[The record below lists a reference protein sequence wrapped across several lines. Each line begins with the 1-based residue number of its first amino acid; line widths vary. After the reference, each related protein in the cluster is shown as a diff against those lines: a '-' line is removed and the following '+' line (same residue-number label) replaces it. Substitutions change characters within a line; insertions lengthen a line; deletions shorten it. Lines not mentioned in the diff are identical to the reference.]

1 MELKHLLRFAQ
12 ILVSCLLIFLVLIQV
27 RGTGFGAALGGQD
40 QTFRT
45 KRGIQRSLHHLTI
58 FVIVL
63 FLGISAWIVA
73 AS

>member
-1 MELKHLLRFAQ
+1 MELKHLLSFAQ

-45 KRGIQRSLHHLTI
+45 KRGIQRY
-58 FVIVL
+58 
-63 FLGISAWIVA
+63 
-73 AS
+73 